1 MLRFTLVVA
10 VAATA
15 CSALAENAQ
24 AALIAP
30 LQTGV
35 AAGAPDVIPVYYY
48 HGRYYPYR
56 WNGRYYGHRYY
67 RHGRYYYS

>member
-1 MLRFTLVVA
+1 MLRFALAVA

-15 CSALAENAQ
+15 YSALAENAE

-30 LQTGV
+30 LQSGV
-35 AAGAPDVIPVYYY
+35 TAGAPGVIPVYYY

-56 WNGRYYGHRYY
+56 WNGGYYRHRYY